1 MYRKRIT
8 LTVLAVFFL
17 GASLP
22 GVIFPAPQEE
32 TVPQTSEEPSYDI
45 VLRGGR
51 VFDGSGNP
59 WVYADV
65 AIKGNTI
72 EGVGDF
78 EDSSAKR
85 VIDVTGKFVMPG
97 IIDLHS
103 HANSAFDTDDSD
115 AREDSA
121 IARATINNLTQGIT
135 TVLFGEGGSIWGE
148 DSSIQDK
155 AEEWSRNGIG
165 TNAAMLAGIGSIR
178 TKVLGAVD
186 ATPTPDQLEEMK
198 ALVRKDMEGGAFGIS
213 NALDYWNGHFLTTE
227 EIVAL
232 AQEAAAYGGMY
243 VSHIRSEGTRSLWW
257 VASDPSPRVTH
268 LDAIQEI
275 IDIGREAGIRVHI
288 LHIKSTG
295 IPFWGRSRDA
305 TALIEKARAE
315 GIDITADQYP
325 YTSSGP
331 DRNTQ
336 LFKWEPYLGEA
347 VGRDLEAAERK
358 ALIRQ
363 RMEGDAVF
371 ATQLEKDDMH
381 EILARGGADRMF
393 VRVFEPDP
401 SYVGRTLEEIA
412 ELRGENFFETGRYLQ
427 LENDARIQSY
437 SMVEDDLHHY
447 MTRDYI
453 APATDGGAA
462 GSRAHPRSYG
472 TFPRMLR
479 KYVLD
484 EGVIT
489 LPFFV
494 RKVTSFPASILG
506 IKDRGYLKE
515 GYKADIL
522 VFDAETIQDRATF
535 DRLPDLTDAKLSEF
549 IADGDPHQNSEGIEY
564 LLINGALVIDGG
576 EFTGELAGEVILR
589 R

>member
-1 MYRKRIT
+1 MYRKRT
-8 LTVLAVFFL
+8 TRTVLAAFFL

-22 GVIFPAPQEE
+22 GVIFSAPQEE
-32 TVPQTSEEPSYDI
+32 TALQTSEEPSYDI

-65 AIKGNTI
+65 AIKGNDI
-72 EGVGDF
+72 VGVGDF
-78 EDSSAKR
+78 GDASAER
-85 VIDVTGKFVMPG
+85 VIDVNGKFVMPG

-103 HANSAFDTDDSD
+103 HANSGFDMDDSD
-115 AREDSA
+115 EREASDL
-121 IARATINNLTQGIT
+121 ARATVNNLTQGIT

-178 TKVLGAVD
+178 NKVLGAVD
-186 ATPTPDQLEEMK
+186 ASPTPDQLEEMK
-198 ALVRKDMEGGAFGIS
+198 ALVGKAMEGGAFGIS
-213 NALDYWNGHFLTTE
+213 NALDYWNGHFATTE
-227 EIVAL
+227 EIIAL

-243 VSHIRSEGTRSLWW
+243 VSHIRSEGTRSIWW
-257 VASDPSPRVTH
+257 VASDSSPRVTH

-305 TALIEKARAE
+305 TALIEKGRAE

-347 VGRDLEAAERK
+347 VGRELEVAERK
-358 ALIRQ
+358 ALMRQ
-363 RMEGDAVF
+363 RMEGDEVF
-371 ATQLEKDDMH
+371 ATQLEKDVMH

-393 VRVFEPDP
+393 VRAFEPDP

-412 ELRGENFFETGRYLQ
+412 ELRGENLFETGRYLQ
-427 LENDARIQSY
+427 LDNDAQIQSY
-437 SMVEDDLHHY
+437 SMIEDDLHHY

-462 GSRAHPRSYG
+462 GPRAHPRSYG

-494 RKVTSFPASILG
+494 RKVTSLPASILG

>member
-1 MYRKRIT
+1 MFRQRST
-8 LTVLAVFFL
+8 LPVLAVFIL
-17 GASLP
+17 GASLL
-22 GVIFPAPQEE
+22 GAISQAPQEE
-32 TVPQTSEEPSYDI
+32 VVSQAPEEQSYDI

-59 WVYADV
+59 WMYADV
-65 AIKGNTI
+65 AIEGDEI
-72 EGVGDF
+72 VGVGVLGDVAA
-78 EDSSAKR
+78 ER

-103 HANSAFDTDDSD
+103 HANSAFDTDDSEE
-115 AREDSA
+115 REKSA
-121 IARATINNLTQGIT
+121 TARATINNLTQGIT
-135 TVLFGEGGSIWGE
+135 TVLFGEGGSPWGE
-148 DSSIQDK
+148 DNSIQDK

-178 TKVLGAVD
+178 NKVLGAVD
-186 ATPTPDQLEEMK
+186 ATPTPAQLEEMK
-198 ALVRKDMEGGAFGIS
+198 SLVRKVMEGGAFGIS
-213 NALDYWNGHFLTTE
+213 TALDYWNGHFTTTE
-227 EIVAL
+227 EIIAL

-257 VASDPSPRVTH
+257 VESDPSPRVTH

-295 IPFWGRSRDA
+295 IPFWGRSREA

-336 LFKWEPYLGEA
+336 LFKWEPYLGEV
-347 VGRDLEAAERK
+347 VGRELEAAERK

-363 RMEGDAVF
+363 RMEEDTAFAAQVKKDA
-371 ATQLEKDDMH
+371 MH

-393 VRVFEPDP
+393 VTAFEANP
-401 SYVGRTLEEIA
+401 SYVGQTLEEIA
-412 ELRGENFFETGRYLQ
+412 ELRQESLYETGHYLQ
-427 LENDARIQSY
+427 LDNDARIQSY
-437 SMVEDDLHHY
+437 SMIEDDLHHY

-453 APATDGGAA
+453 APATDGGAV
-462 GSRAHPRSYG
+462 GPRAHPRSYG

-484 EGVIT
+484 GGVIT

-494 RKVTSFPASILG
+494 RKVTSLPASILG
-506 IKDRGYLKE
+506 IEDRGYLKK

-522 VFDAETIQDRATF
+522 VFDPETIQDRATF
-535 DRLPDLTDAKLSEF
+535 ERLPNMSDARLAEF
-549 IADGDPHQNSEGIEY
+549 IADGEPHQNSEGVEY
-564 LLINGALVIDGG
+564 VLINGTLVIDRG